1 MRKWLLVPVVLLLA
15 VGSIYWFIPS
25 QLTVVQITPVHCPAS
40 AAFRSLSNQD
50 AWRNWWPSKDTAS
63 HAFQYGGS
71 RFQITKT
78 LINTFDV
85 QLQHAGLTLNST
97 MNLLPLPADSVAI
110 KWTCTIPSGLNP
122 FTRIQRYQQAIKVK
136 NIMAAVSNAF
146 RAFAEKK
153 ENLYGIA
160 IRETSIKDTLLIAYK
175 IKWPVYPNTTAI
187 YTLVQSLKKY
197 ISDQQATQ
205 TGYPMVNITPL
216 DNSAYQLM
224 VAIPINKRLPDKGPF
239 FQRHMVPGKF
249 LFTTIQGGPGT
260 IQHTFKQ
267 LQLYVEDFRRT
278 AMAIPFQ
285 LLVTDRMGD
294 PDTSKW
300 ITHIYVPVF

>member
-1 MRKWLLVPVVLLLA
+1 
-15 VGSIYWFIPS
+15 
-25 QLTVVQITPVHCPAS
+25 
-40 AAFRSLSNQD
+40 
-50 AWRNWWPSKDTAS
+50 
-63 HAFQYGGS
+63 
-71 RFQITKT
+71 
-78 LINTFDV
+78 
-85 QLQHAGLTLNST
+85 
-97 MNLLPLPADSVAI
+97 
-110 KWTCTIPSGLNP
+110 
-122 FTRIQRYQQAIKVK
+122 
-136 NIMAAVSNAF
+136 
-146 RAFAEKK
+146 
-153 ENLYGIA
+153 
-160 IRETSIKDTLLIAYK
+160 
-175 IKWPVYPNTTAI
+175 
-187 YTLVQSLKKY
+187 
-197 ISDQQATQ
+197 
-205 TGYPMVNITPL
+205 
-216 DNSAYQLM
+216 

>member
-1 MRKWLLVPVVLLLA
+1 L
-15 VGSIYWFIPS
+15 FIPS
-25 QLTVVQITPVHCPAS
+25 QLTVVQITPVHCPAT
-40 AAFRSLSNQD
+40 AAFRSMSNKD
-50 AWRNWWPSKDTAS
+50 AWQIWWPSKDTTD
-63 HAFQYGGS
+63 HTLQYGS
-71 RFQITKT
+71 SSYQLTKT
-78 LINTFDV
+78 LLNTFDIHI
-85 QLQHAGLTLNST
+85 QHAGLTLNST
-97 MNLLPLPADSVAI
+97 MNLLPLPTDSMAI
-110 KWTCTIPSGLNP
+110 KWSCKIPSGMNP
-122 FTRIQRYQQAIKVK
+122 FIRIKRYQQAIAVK
-136 NIMAAVSNAF
+136 NNMAAVSNAF
-146 RAFAEKK
+146 RLFAEKK

-175 IKWPVYPNTTAI
+175 VKSPVYPNTTAI

-216 DNSAYQLM
+216 DSSAYQLM
-224 VAIPINKRLPDKGPF
+224 VAIPVNKRLPDQGPF
-239 FQRHMVPGKF
+239 FQRYLVPGKF
-249 LFTTIQGGPGT
+249 LFTAIQGGPGT

-285 LLVTDRMGD
+285 LLVTDRSAE

-300 ITHIYVPVF
+300 ITHIYVPVM